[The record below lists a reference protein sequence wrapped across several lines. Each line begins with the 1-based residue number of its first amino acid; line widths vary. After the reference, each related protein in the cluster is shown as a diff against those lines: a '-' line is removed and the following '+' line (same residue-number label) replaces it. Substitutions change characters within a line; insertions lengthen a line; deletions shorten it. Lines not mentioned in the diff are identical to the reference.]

1 MTDARQQYW
10 CITTIWRITA
20 DQDWVRMQWKAVDEA
35 AAAVAAIAAHTIGAG
50 HGGYMMHC
58 S

>member
-1 MTDARQQYW
+1 
-10 CITTIWRITA
+10 
-20 DQDWVRMQWKAVDEA
+20 MQWKAVDEA